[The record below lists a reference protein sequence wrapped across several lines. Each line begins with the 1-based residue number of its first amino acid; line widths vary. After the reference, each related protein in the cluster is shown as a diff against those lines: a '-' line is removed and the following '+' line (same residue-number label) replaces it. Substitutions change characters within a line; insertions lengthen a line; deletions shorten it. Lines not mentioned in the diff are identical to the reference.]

1 MAAAFAARTA
11 RSERRRS
18 RHRRRRHRPP
28 HPPLPTLEV
37 AATPAG
43 RGEGAAR
50 VSKLR
55 GEVLKWR
62 GEAGGTRGE
71 AGGTKREA
79 GGCARCEARDDEADA
94 TRIATA
100 GTAGACCRCLG
111 VTRHAPSRSRSTDP
125 LQSRAP
131 RRRRSRLTRLRRPRV
146 GRWAHERAR
155 GWAWWAH
162 MDGAGGRRAGSA
174 SHRRPQAAST
184 ARRTGRAAA
193 ADVGRSGGWV
203 GPLCAREGGR
213 GAGCAHL
220 GLDLG
225 LIAPSREHEDVSHH
239 RGATPLPEGCCLRAT
254 SLRRVDPR
262 TIPATNG
269 GAAAHGRLAG
279 AVARRGAMC
288 PPWRGGLRCCTR
300 TAPSPL

>member
-1 MAAAFAARTA
+1 MRG
-11 RSERRRS
+11 S
-18 RHRRRRHRPP
+18 RQRGQCNAHRNGGHGWSL
-28 HPPLPTLEV
+28 LP
-37 AATPAG
+37 
-43 RGEGAAR
+43 
-50 VSKLR
+50 
-55 GEVLKWR
+55 
-62 GEAGGTRGE
+62 
-71 AGGTKREA
+71 
-79 GGCARCEARDDEADA
+79 
-94 TRIATA
+94 I
-100 GTAGACCRCLG
+100 CLG

-162 MDGAGGRRAGSA
+162 MDGAGGRRAGGA

-262 TIPATNG
+262 TILATNG

-288 PPWRGGLRCCTR
+288 PPWRARVTMLGTHRSQPALNTYSGLGVRCLC
-300 TAPSPL
+300 